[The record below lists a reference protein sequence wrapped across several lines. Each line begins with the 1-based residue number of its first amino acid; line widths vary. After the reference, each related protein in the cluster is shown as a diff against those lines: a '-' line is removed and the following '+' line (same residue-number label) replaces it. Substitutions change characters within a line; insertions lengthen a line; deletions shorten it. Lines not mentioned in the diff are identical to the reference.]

1 MAIVAWVNINQI
13 KKDTT
18 NYNSERLARKDRAVA
33 KSIEA
38 IINLSTQYNVDLET
52 AFRPILK
59 DVGYIHK
66 LKINIYSLNGQFI
79 WSSDT
84 TLLKD
89 TIITK
94 NLSKKKLTSAFRQ
107 KTKKQNMK
115 KARIL
120 GLIEYYIKTQPP
132 SQLTS
137 SKPIV
142 NDNPFCILDVIYD
155 KSTKEDVLE
164 KTNQQIKSLVKLY
177 LLLLLFAIVFTFVLL
192 KQITSGLRSVS
203 KHLAN
208 TNVHNNLTPLD
219 WPVRDEIGQLVESY
233 NNLIEELDIK
243 TKQLIKSEKG
253 CLEKNG

>member
-1 MAIVAWVNINQI
+1 MFVKKITLSQQIFFSTIILVSFFLAIVAWVNINQI

-94 NLSKKKLTSAFRQ
+94 NLSKEKINQCFSSENKKT
-107 KTKKQNMK
+107 
-115 KARIL
+115 
-120 GLIEYYIKTQPP
+120 EYEKGSYFGTYRVLYKDTTT

-155 KSTKEDVLE
+155 KSTKDDVVE

-192 KQITSGLRSVS
+192 KQISAIDV
-203 KHLAN
+203 K
-208 TNVHNNLTPLD
+208 
-219 WPVRDEIGQLVESY
+219 
-233 NNLIEELDIK
+233 
-243 TKQLIKSEKG
+243 
-253 CLEKNG
+253 